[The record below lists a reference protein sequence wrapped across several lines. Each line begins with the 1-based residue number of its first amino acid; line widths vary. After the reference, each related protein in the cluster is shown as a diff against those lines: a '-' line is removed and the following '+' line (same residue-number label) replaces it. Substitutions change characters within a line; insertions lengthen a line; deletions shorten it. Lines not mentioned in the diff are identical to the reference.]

1 LIASVARFLE
11 SRGMIEDALEVATD
25 PDYRFELA
33 IQLGRLEAAK
43 VRSIDSTFGWTTQ
56 FVMEAFFS
64 FSCFNLVF
72 LIFVMSFG

>member
-1 LIASVARFLE
+1 
-11 SRGMIEDALEVATD
+11 MIEDALEVATD

-56 FVMEAFFS
+56 LVMEAFF
-64 FSCFNLVF
+64 F
-72 LIFVMSFG
+72 IFMF